1 MAELDRFLQAETIL
15 NSRYVVKVVLGSG
28 GFGTTYGCVHRYLPN
43 QVAVKEFFP
52 REYASRRP
60 GDPAVIA
67 RNPEVYY
74 AYMRKFLIEAQL
86 LKELHDVEGV
96 VQVQDFFEQNN
107 TAYMVME
114 YYENGDLHEY
124 IEKAGGLLQEDEAIR
139 IGLTLARAL
148 KKIHSKDLLHRDIK
162 PRNILFDD
170 QRNPVLCD
178 FGAARYSMAP
188 DKTVIVTPHYAPGEQ
203 YHARGHQGPWT
214 DLYSLAATLYTAVTG
229 EFVPEAEKGQ
239 NSEGFQRARDVV
251 PTVSE
256 EFDEALY
263 LALQDQV
270 EKRPQSADE
279 FVRLLKGR
287 DDDEEPKPNHV
298 EETPMRWFVAASIL
312 LLAAIALFVAFQ
324 GLPVPAIAGV
334 VLYIGLAF
342 YFSRKFRGM
351 PDMEFWR
358 LLIVGYNVKLLLRAY
373 KELQLRTRE
382 LPSAQ
387 TAEPLPI
394 EEVSQSTYQPTPPQ
408 PLSNPQVVFLDGEYK
423 GEEFGI
429 RSNGM
434 VMCRLP
440 EEAERR
446 CPGIPCIVFRSD
458 EVSRVHIAITIDD
471 AHRFVLRDFNSL
483 NGTYV
488 TKIGAPQWERVRGEF
503 VIDPARRREYKFR
516 IGKTSQIFEI
526 R

>member
-1 MAELDRFLQAETIL
+1 MAEQDRFLQAGTIL
-15 NSRYVVKVVLGSG
+15 NSRYVVKGVLGFG
-28 GFGTTYGCVHRYLPN
+28 GFGTTYDCVHQYLPN

-60 GDPAVIA
+60 GDPVVVA

-74 AYMRKFLIEAQL
+74 AHMGKFLAEAHI

-96 VQVQDFFEQNN
+96 VQVHDFFEQNN

-124 IEKAGGLLQEDEAIR
+124 LEKAGGLLQEDEAIR

-188 DKTVIVTPHYAPGEQ
+188 NKTVIVTPHYAPGEQ
-203 YHARGHQGPWT
+203 YHAGGPQGPWT

-229 EFVPEAEKGQ
+229 EFVPEAENRKG
-239 NSEGFQRARDVV
+239 SDGFQRARDVV

-270 EKRPQSADE
+270 EKRPQTADE
-279 FVRLLKGR
+279 FVSLLRGR
-287 DDDEEPKPNHV
+287 DSDQQPKPKPV
-298 EETPMRWFVAASIL
+298 EQSPILWAVAASVL
-312 LLAAIALFVAFQ
+312 LLAAIALFVAQQ
-324 GLPVPAIAGV
+324 GFPVPAIAGV
-334 VLYIGLAF
+334 VIYIGLAF
-342 YFSRKFRGM
+342 YFSWKFKGM

-358 LLIVGYNVKLLLRAY
+358 LLILGYNVKLLLKAY
-373 KELQLRTRE
+373 KELQQRTRE
-382 LPSAQ
+382 LPSAPISK
-387 TAEPLPI
+387 PLPI
-394 EEVSQSTYQPTPPQ
+394 SDLPQSTYQPPPPQ
-408 PLSNPQVVFLDGEYK
+408 QLSNPRVVFLDGEHK
-423 GEEFGI
+423 GEEFNI
-429 RSNGM
+429 RSNGL

-446 CPGIPCIVFRSD
+446 CPGVPCIIFRSD
-458 EVSRVHIAITIDD
+458 GVSRVHIAITFDD
-471 AHRFVLRDFNSL
+471 AHRFVVKDFDSL
-483 NGTYV
+483 NGTHV

-503 VIDPARRREYKFR
+503 VVDPAHRREYKFR
-516 IGKTSQIFEI
+516 IGKTSEIFEI